1 MDFGLADKTAIVTGG
16 AGRIGSEDCRVLAR
30 EGTEV
35 VVLDVN
41 HEAAENVA
49 DEINDGDYAGRAHAV
64 ECDLTDREQV
74 SDTVAALEEETGGI
88 DILVNN
94 AGMVDARDR
103 LENFDDEIWDRDMD
117 INLTGTYNITKEV
130 FPRMKER
137 EWGRIVNMSSMA
149 GWQGGFGQA
158 SYSATKAALIGFGK
172 TLALEGAQ
180 SGITSNV
187 IAPSIV
193 VGALA
198 EMPIDQLEQMDEHF
212 ARIAKAT
219 PMRKLGKEEDVSNL
233 IAFLCSEQASYIT
246 GQVVGVT
253 GGIDL
258 FSF

>member
-1 MDFGLADKTAIVTGG
+1 MDLGLDDKTALVTGG
-16 AGRIGSEDCRVLAR
+16 AGRIGSEDCRVLAE
-30 EGTEV
+30 EGAEV

-41 HEAAENVA
+41 YEAAENIA
-49 DEINDGDYAGRAHAV
+49 DEIEEDYDGTAHAV
-64 ECDLTDREQV
+64 ECDLTDRDDV
-74 SDTVAALEEETGGI
+74 ADTVAALEEETGGI

-94 AGMVDARDR
+94 AGMVDARDKV
-103 LENFDDEIWDRDMD
+103 EDFDNDIWDRD
-117 INLTGTYNITKEV
+117 IAVNLTGAYNITQAV
-130 FPRMKER
+130 YPGMKER
-137 EWGRIVNMSSMA
+137 GFGRIISMSSMA
-149 GWQGGFGQA
+149 GWQGGFGQL

-180 SGITSNV
+180 HGVTSNI

-193 VGALA
+193 VGQLA
-198 EMPIDQLEQMDEHF
+198 DLPIDQLEQVDEHF

-233 IAFLCSEQASYIT
+233 VAYLSSEQSNYIT
-246 GQVVGVT
+246 GQVIGVT

>member
-1 MDFGLADKTAIVTGG
+1 MDFGLGDKTAVVTGG
-16 AGRIGSEDCRVLAR
+16 AGRIGTEDCRVLAE
-30 EGTEV
+30 EGAEV
-35 VVLDVN
+35 VVLDVA
-41 HEAAENVA
+41 EEKAANVA
-49 DEINDGDYAGRAHAV
+49 DEVNEADHNGTAHAV
-64 ECDLTDREQV
+64 ACDLTDRDDV
-74 SDTVAALEEETGGI
+74 ADTVAAIEEETGGI

-103 LENFDDEIWDRDMD
+103 VENFDDDIWDRDVAV
-117 INLTGTYNITKEV
+117 NLTGSYNITREV

-137 EWGRIVNMSSMA
+137 EWGRIVSMSSMA
-149 GWQGGFGQA
+149 GWQGGFGQL

-180 SGITSNV
+180 HGVTSNV

-198 EMPIDQLEQMDEHF
+198 DLPIDQLEQMDEHF

-219 PMRKLGKEEDVSNL
+219 PMRRLGREEDVSNL
-233 IAFLCSEQASYIT
+233 VAYLCSEQANYVT

>member
-1 MDFGLADKTAIVTGG
+1 MDFGLDDKTAVVTGG
-16 AGRIGSEDCRVLAR
+16 AGRIGSEDCRVLAQ
-30 EGTEV
+30 EGAEV
-35 VVLDVN
+35 VVLDVKQD
-41 HEAAENVA
+41 AAEGIA
-49 DEINDGDYAGRAHAV
+49 DEINDGDFAGEAHAV
-64 ECDLTDREQV
+64 ECDLTDRDDV

-88 DILVNN
+88 DVLVNN

-103 LENFDDEIWDRDMD
+103 IENFDDEIWDRDMAV
-117 INLTGTYNITKEV
+117 NLTGTYNITREV

-137 EWGRIVNMSSMA
+137 EWGRIINMSSMA

-180 SGITSNV
+180 HGITSNV

-198 EMPIDQLEQMDEHF
+198 DLPIDQLEQMDEHF

-219 PMRKLGKEEDVSNL
+219 PMRRLGREEDVSNV
-233 IAFLCSEQASYIT
+233 IAFLSSEQANYIT